1 MCKLRPHTFFLGK
14 TFTFSIFY
22 TCLIVLFS
30 STVLFAQISGKV
42 FRDFNANGVKDN
54 TTTFNEPFVSG
65 ITVTAYNAAG
75 ASIATAT
82 TDLDSDADGD
92 NYDLSVVSGTA
103 VRVEFTGLVT
113 DDYPT
118 VAGGTS
124 VQFVTAPSTTTHLGI
139 NQPSDYINASESAS
153 ILLAAANYT
162 TGDPLAGG
170 VTAGKPGFLVWNY
183 ANYGDGTNTDP
194 GYKEIPISTMGAVW
208 GVANNP
214 QKNRLYTAAMVKR
227 HLGLGAS
234 GVGAIYVIDPTT
246 ASPTVSLLTDVTS
259 YAGVN
264 VGTVTRT
271 SPVGAMDNANELSA
285 SPANPSWDMDAFDK
299 VGKVGLGGL
308 AIDNNFKK
316 LYAVNL
322 NERNIIEMNIGATGT
337 STTFSKEIAINDPGA
352 ANGNYRP
359 WAITYRNGKLYVGIV
374 GSAETSQ
381 DTSKLKAYV
390 VEIDPNTGT
399 NTTISTFPLSFK
411 RGAAGGCCGNDGFY
425 WLPWTST
432 YANVSSNPTNFWIY
446 PQPILSDIKFD
457 VDGSLIL
464 GFMDRLAHQGG
475 LTNFPPNYPTTSLTL
490 SVHNSGDIIRVC
502 NVGGLLQLEY
512 NGLCPTE
519 TRALRQ
525 GDFSFNSGAG
535 NMQGPGGGEFY
546 WGDFFAFQPYS
557 QGVGATHQE
566 VSFGGLALWRGK
578 GEVVVSGMDPTATA
592 NSGGIIKLKNSN
604 GRQSTPISGT
614 YSGYRLYQSAS
625 MAAGLGKAA
634 GLGDIELFASAAPI
648 EIGNRVFTDTDSD
661 GVQDAN
667 EAGINAVTV
676 KLYKAGLE
684 VASTTTNS
692 SGQYLFTNVDPNT
705 AYEIKILAASFP
717 SGKTVTTAN
726 TGGGAAGS
734 AADMRDS
741 DATLSGADAVIAYTT
756 GSVGQNNHTL
766 DFGFAAP
773 PPTITPTISS
783 MGTCACST
791 TNGYMTVTGLTNLSG
806 ANFTTTGTYNN
817 VSLPGYGTVDISY
830 SYAGTGNTV
839 TPDFRNL
846 DITQGF
852 AISSDYTSLGFSGSG
867 TVPGLRNKIAAG
879 QTGIL
884 TYNFDQPVKEVR
896 LMVYDVDWDDAVTV
910 TAWDAYGNAITNFSG
925 WIANMGDLSVPIDA
939 TLPTWNATTHVI
951 SANVANING
960 ERNFV
965 SLRPDVYV
973 SKVVFSFTGTSDVSG
988 LPHTQYTIYSN
999 LGAAQVCTAAMDV
1012 SVTWTNPP
1020 SAQNIVVSNGA
1031 YSQTINVSGGVTSPQ
1046 VVSLPYPPD
1055 GTSGHSITASFTGGT
1070 PATATLAYTNQN
1082 CGIVCAT
1089 ITAPSADQ
1097 TICVGT
1103 TGTNITVN
1111 ASINTSNSIKFVKF
1125 ADTDQIL
1132 VNSSPTVG
1140 ELATVYGGTAIATVT
1155 PTGASNPYTATYTF
1169 ATADFPNS
1177 SAVTKFYYIYA
1188 ILTNDASGVCRPVQE
1203 IKITVYPS
1211 PTFNSVATDVTC
1223 YGSNDGTLTISPAIG
1238 TAPFTYSKD
1247 DGATFQSNGGI
1258 YTGLVPTNYYP
1269 AIKDANGCVKKCN

>member
-1 MCKLRPHTFFLGK
+1 
-14 TFTFSIFY
+14 
-22 TCLIVLFS
+22 
-30 STVLFAQISGKV
+30 
-42 FRDFNANGVKDN
+42 
-54 TTTFNEPFVSG
+54 
-65 ITVTAYNAAG
+65 
-75 ASIATAT
+75 
-82 TDLDSDADGD
+82 
-92 NYDLSVVSGTA
+92 
-103 VRVEFTGLVT
+103 
-113 DDYPT
+113 
-118 VAGGTS
+118 VAGGTT

-153 ILLAAANYT
+153 ILLAAPSYT

-170 VTAGKPGFLVWNY
+170 LTAGKPGFQVWNY

-194 GYKEIPISTMGAVW
+194 GYKEIPLSTMGAVW

-214 QKNRLYTAAMVKR
+214 QKSRFYTSAMIKR
-227 HLGLGAS
+227 HLGLGTS
-234 GVGAIYVIDPTT
+234 GIGAIYVIDPTT

-264 VGTVTRT
+264 VGTITRT
-271 SPVGAMDNANELSA
+271 SPVGLMDTPNELSA

-308 AIDNNFKK
+308 AIDNNFTK

-322 NERNIIEMNIGATGT
+322 NERNIIEMNIGAAGT
-337 STTFSKEIAINDPGA
+337 SATFSKEITINDPGA

-390 VEIDPNTGT
+390 VEIDPNSGT
-399 NTTISTFPLSFK
+399 NTTISTFPLSFR
-411 RGAAGGCCGNDGFY
+411 RGAAGGCCGGDGFY

-432 YANVSSNPTNFWIY
+432 YANVSSSPTNFWIY

-457 VDGSLIL
+457 VEGSLIL

-475 LTNFPPNYPTTSLTL
+475 LTNYPPNYPTTSSTL

-535 NMQGPGGGEFY
+535 NNQGPGGGEFY

-578 GEVVVSGMDPTATA
+578 GETVLSGMDPTSSA

-604 GRQSTPISGT
+604 GRQTTPITGL
-614 YSGYRLYQSAS
+614 YSGYRLYQSATMS
-625 MAAGLGKAA
+625 NGMGKAA
-634 GLGDIELFASAAPI
+634 GLGDIELFASPAPI

-661 GVQDAN
+661 GIQDAN

-676 KLYKAGLE
+676 KLYKASIE

-705 AYEIKILAASFP
+705 TYEIKILAASFP
-717 SGKTVTTAN
+717 VGKSVTTAN
-726 TGGGAAGS
+726 VGGGAAGS
-734 AADMRDS
+734 APDMRDS
-741 DATLSGADAVIAYTT
+741 DATLSSGDAVITYTT

-783 MGTCACST
+783 MGSCVCST

-817 VSLPGYGTVDISY
+817 VPLPGNGTVDISY
-830 SYAGTGNTV
+830 SYGGAGNTV

-852 AISSDYTSLGFSGSG
+852 AISSDYTSLGFSGAG

-884 TYNFDQPVKEVR
+884 TYNFDQPVKDVR
-896 LMVYDVDWDDAVTV
+896 LMVYDVDWDDVVTV
-910 TAWDAYGNAITNFSG
+910 TAWDAYGNAITNFTG
-925 WIANMGDLSVPIDA
+925 WVVNTGDLSAPIDA
-939 TLPTWNATTHVI
+939 TLPTWNAVTHVI
-951 SANVANING
+951 TANAANING

-965 SLRPDVYV
+965 MLRPNVYV
-973 SKVVFSFTGTSDVSG
+973 SKVVFSFTGTTDASG

-999 LGAAQVCTAAMDV
+999 LGAAQVCAATMDV
-1012 SVTWTNPP
+1012 SVAWTAAP
-1020 SAQNIVVSNGA
+1020 SGQNIVVSNGA
-1031 YSQTINVSGGVTSPQ
+1031 YSQTINVSGGATSPQ
-1046 VVSLPYPPD
+1046 VVSLPYPTD

-1082 CGIVCAT
+1082 CGVFCAT

-1097 TICVGT
+1097 TFCAGSA
-1103 TGTNITVN
+1103 GTNITIN
-1111 ASINTSNSIKFVKF
+1111 TTLNTSNSIKFVKF
-1125 ADTDQIL
+1125 ADADQIAI
-1132 VNSSPTVG
+1132 NASPTAG
-1140 ELATVYGGTAIATVT
+1140 ELATVYGGTVFATVT
-1155 PTGASNPYTATYTF
+1155 PTGASSPYTATYTF
-1169 ATADFPNS
+1169 STTDFPNTTT
-1177 SAVTKFYYIYA
+1177 VPIIYYVYA
-1188 ILTNDASGVCRPVQE
+1188 ILANDVSGACRPVQE
-1203 IKITVYPS
+1203 IKVTVLPL
-1211 PTFNSVATDVTC
+1211 PTFISAATDLSC
-1223 YGSNDGTLTISPAIG
+1223 YGSNDGTLTITAATG

-1247 DGATFQSNGGI
+1247 NAVTFQSNGGI
-1258 YTGLVPTNYYP
+1258 YTGLLPAYYQP